1 MKIGFTGTRQ
11 GLTDPQMM
19 ALTEWVLT
27 TARTVTFDE
36 FHHGDCV
43 GADAEAHWVVLRAST
58 ATIIIHPP
66 NRDGLRAFCHRKS
79 NLSTRRSSVLQPK
92 EYLKR
97 NRDIVDAV
105 DLMLVCPA
113 QLKEEK
119 HSGTWA
125 TERYAKRKNKPRV
138 IIYPNGKVEHK

>member
-11 GLTDPQMM
+11 GLTDPQVM
-19 ALTEWVLT
+19 ALTEWILMIQ
-27 TARTVTFDE
+27 RSVTFDE

-66 NRDGLRAFCHRKS
+66 SQEGLRAFCHRKS
-79 NLSTRRSSVLQPK
+79 NISTRRSSVLQPK
-92 EYLKR
+92 EYLRR

-105 DLMLVCPA
+105 DLVIVCPA
-113 QLKEEK
+113 QLKEQVR
-119 HSGTWA
+119 SGTWS
-125 TERYAKRKNKPRV
+125 TDRYAKRRGKPRV
-138 IIYPNGKVEHK
+138 IIYPDGKVEHL